1 MAGSANLVCKSVAL
15 PLPRGRAAELK
26 TDSPLRAPGAYAPDR
41 QFPKFLTFQPFSEG
55 PRGPHFM
62 AMATFLVNVGQ
73 LVAGIIALVVL
84 VRRK

>member
-1 MAGSANLVCKSVAL
+1 
-15 PLPRGRAAELK
+15 
-26 TDSPLRAPGAYAPDR
+26 
-41 QFPKFLTFQPFSEG
+41 
-55 PRGPHFM
+55 M